1 MGIDCASA
9 EFEKPSKSTGR
20 LSPSVGG
27 ESRGEGIFPPC
38 GEREGG
44 GFPLDTCLEA
54 RVLVGEEYHVW
65 LFSSTVQ
72 GRHDN

>member
-1 MGIDCASA
+1 MVWRSGAVVLLA
-9 EFEKPSKSTGR
+9 GYVR
-20 LSPSVGG
+20 GLLVGG

-44 GFPLDTCLEA
+44 GFPLHTCLEA

-65 LFSSTVQ
+65 LFTSTVQ